1 MNTFFKQIFL
11 QSVLLSLFT
20 GFSGNAMEPETY
32 QPSLSDVAN
41 AMPDEHAKKKATDL
55 QIYQLLSAA
64 AAHDSCQNEN
74 PQWYLPKDIIQVIAT
89 TAYSITEK
97 HCYDEHG
104 KCVED
109 VDSLLPF
116 LRKRAYARVDID
128 STVNVV
134 KMCLNYSAKSLCT
147 LRINNKNSINDT
159 NTILHQIVIA
169 MSSMPLTAID
179 VNPYCFDVVCQTAGK
194 NLMDFL
200 CTQNSVG
207 WTALHY
213 AARYGYNDAVE
224 KIIFIA
230 GNRTSELVSIKDG
243 DNRTAL
249 MLAKALQMNIVNRR
263 RNKYNATECEIRLD
277 NLRSIIELLS
287 KYENING

>member
-11 QSVLLSLFT
+11 QAVFLSLFT

-74 PQWYLPKDIIQVIAT
+74 PQWYLPKDIIRVIAT

-104 KCVED
+104 KCVE
-109 VDSLLPF
+109 VNAFVCSLF

-134 KMCLNYSAKSLCT
+134 KMCFKL
-147 LRINNKNSINDT
+147 
-159 NTILHQIVIA
+159 
-169 MSSMPLTAID
+169 
-179 VNPYCFDVVCQTAGK
+179 
-194 NLMDFL
+194 
-200 CTQNSVG
+200 
-207 WTALHY
+207 
-213 AARYGYNDAVE
+213 
-224 KIIFIA
+224 
-230 GNRTSELVSIKDG
+230 
-243 DNRTAL
+243 
-249 MLAKALQMNIVNRR
+249 
-263 RNKYNATECEIRLD
+263 
-277 NLRSIIELLS
+277 
-287 KYENING
+287 